1 MASNHT
7 TNYQLNQWEKS
18 DRILMAD
25 FNADNQKIDAAIAGR
40 LGPIQTIKS
49 MTIDAQSSSLLLDLS
64 DIAWDKWSIIAIA
77 CDLGISDT
85 TINRSMIVSF
95 TSSTGSDSLRTS
107 FIPNKHILTLF
118 PCRDGSRPFAA
129 AFFPVNGLEFGTA
142 SYQQITGYRIDF
154 AERIT
159 VRAGSKISVYG
170 IA

>member
-1 MASNHT
+1 MTKT
-7 TNYQLNQWEKS
+7 TNYQLNQWAKS

-25 FNADNQKIDAAIAGR
+25 FNADNAKIDAAIAGR
-40 LGPIQTIKS
+40 LGPIEEIKR
-49 MTIDAQSSSLLLDLS
+49 MTVDKQSDSLAIDLS
-64 DIAWDKWSIIAIA
+64 DIDWGKWSIVAIV

-85 TINRSMIVSF
+85 TINQSMIVSF
-95 TSSTGSDSLRTS
+95 TSSTGSDPLRTS